1 MIMIMKTYNSPMLQ
15 VVSIKRNDIVCG
27 SPVTMDFGATPI
39 SSGTEVGAAGRIRD
53 FDSWDAGY

>member
-1 MIMIMKTYNSPMLQ
+1 MKTYNSPMLQ